1 MIKESIMKINIL
13 SNEVLNAVENINQ
26 EVYDFFEE
34 KYGETFPILELQTD
48 GFAINI
54 TFMGSF
60 RLWCDDDEERE
71 FNEIKNEYE
80 PLEPYLRKETQR
92 LIDQIGNIKIKND

>member
-1 MIKESIMKINIL
+1 MSKEALQAI
-13 SNEVLNAVENINQ
+13 ENINQ
-26 EVYDFFEE
+26 EAYDFLEE
-34 KYGETFPILELQTD
+34 VYGETFPILELQTD

-71 FNEIKNEYE
+71 FDEIKNEYE
-80 PLEPYLRKETQR
+80 PLEPYLRRKTQEM
-92 LIDQIGNIKIKND
+92 IDKIGSIKIKGI